1 MNTTDEPFFSWNT
14 RRMILR
20 TNGCPFLDQSG
31 IDSGGPELVSDV
43 PLTVGTRR
51 GRLLTV
57 VDDDEEHVA
66 LVVGDVQQRHD
77 VPVRWVVAEGLLIEG
92 SRSRLDAEI
101 LLPVSEAPAVP
112 VPNVRRLADH
122 RSRYSGAVHALL
134 VHSGAVSVTVEFG
147 PASLRVAPQLDRSA

>member
-1 MNTTDEPFFSWNT
+1 
-14 RRMILR
+14 MILR
-20 TNGCPFLDQSG
+20 ANRCPVLDPSG
-31 IDSGGPELVSDV
+31 TAAGGPELVSDV
-43 PLTVGTRR
+43 PLTVGTRK

-57 VDDDEEHVA
+57 ADDDDEYVA

-77 VPVRWVVAEGLLIEG
+77 VPVRRVVAEGLLIEG

-112 VPNVRRLADH
+112 VSNVRHLADH
-122 RSRYSGAVHALL
+122 RSRYSEAVQALL

-147 PASLRVAPQLDRSA
+147 PESRRAAPQLDRSA